1 MALTRIYGR
10 VVQPHGTD
18 DTHPVT
24 GSGVIEYVHTDA
36 GTIDGAVHG
45 PDRLRVT
52 YTDGIAAD
60 AYLKPGMWRGYVY
73 PDAGRTYSLALG
85 IPDDGQVTIADA
97 VGVTVPGGIVTKGDP
112 GEKGD
117 PGASVVGARDNG
129 DQTVTFLLSDGT
141 ETAPVEIPAG
151 PQGIQGPAGADGA
164 PGQDGADG
172 ADGAQGPKGDP
183 GEPGPKGDKG
193 DKGDT
198 GDTGEKG
205 ETGATGPA
213 STAPGPAG
221 PPGAVPTT
229 SDYLVVGPGRPDAPT
244 TTGLSSAQ
252 IAALPVGAEY
262 RSTDGASVGAWVWRK
277 RPTGWAV
284 TQGDTG
290 WVTLTDP
297 DVWASGGMMVRRVDS
312 NLYWKVGTGQY
323 GIFRWGTTFTNGA
336 GKDLIPAPFRPQGTS
351 AYVTLRADG
360 ATKAV
365 VGAFEI
371 QVSGY
376 VVRRTT
382 DSGTLTSDSLSG
394 PTSNAWPTTLT
405 P

>member
-18 DTHPVT
+18 GTHPVT

-60 AYLKPGMWRGYVY
+60 AFLKPGMWRGYVY

-85 IPDDGQVTIADA
+85 IPDDGQVTISDA

-117 PGASVVGARDNG
+117 TGASVVGARDNG

-151 PQGIQGPAGADGA
+151 PQGVQGPAGVDGA

-193 DKGDT
+193 DTGATGAKGDKGDT
-198 GDTGEKG
+198 GAKG
-205 ETGATGPA
+205 ADG
-213 STAPGPAG
+213 TA
-221 PPGAVPTT
+221 V
-229 SDYLVVGPGRPDAPT
+229 
-244 TTGLSSAQ
+244 
-252 IAALPVGAEY
+252 LP
-262 RSTDGASVGAWVWRK
+262 
-277 RPTGWAV
+277 
-284 TQGDTG
+284 DTG
-290 WVTLTDP
+290 WRLLTDST
-297 DVWASGGMMVRRVDS
+297 VWSSGGLQIRRLGPFVM
-312 NLYWKVGTGQY
+312 WKVGSGQY
-323 GIFRWGTTFTNGA
+323 GLSQWNSAFANGNAVTAFVPA
-336 GKDLIPAPFRPQGTS
+336 GFRPEGSSAFPALRNDGDKQSAGVLEIQTTGTIQRRS
-351 AYVTLRADG
+351 TATGSLNGDVLIG
-360 ATKAV
+360 ATTA
-365 VGAFEI
+365 AF
-371 QVSGY
+371 
-376 VVRRTT
+376 
-382 DSGTLTSDSLSG
+382 
-394 PTSNAWPTTLT
+394 PTTPYPGT
-405 P
+405 PA